1 MSQLKRRPLA
11 FSTRKLSLL
20 SAAAGV
26 TLLATGTSLHAASG
40 NWSATAATND
50 WGTSTNWNSSTIA
63 GTTTMLATVTD
74 TATFSASTQLTVLPD
89 LNRTIGTF
97 TFSGTAGNYTIGVS
111 NGNTLYLAGNGSGG
125 ATANSSGT
133 NNTITFAGPLSLLT
147 TYQFLSSSANT
158 SNTMLLSSNISSAAT
173 SGTTDLQLK
182 GTNTGAN
189 TASGVISNG
198 SSGAIVS
205 LTKLNA
211 GSWIVSGQNTFTSKT
226 TIGQGNLSVSSLNYI
241 TTGTWSTHT
250 ASNLGAPTTVAN
262 GTIALGGT
270 TNTAQLT
277 YTGSGETTD
286 RVLNL
291 AGTTGSGI
299 LDQSGSGLLKFT
311 ANMTATG
318 AGAKTFTLQGSTAGT
333 GEMAGFIRDNSA
345 TNKTSLVKAGSGKWT
360 LSAANIYTGTTNITG
375 GTLALATS
383 NTLQSATGD
392 LSVSGGL
399 LTSTL
404 SSTTLGGNM
413 SIGSG
418 EISANGSSIGDFT
431 LASGKN
437 FSMSGGTLTESIA
450 SSSSFDKINASGSAT
465 FAITGGTLDL
475 TGSTL
480 DYSQTY
486 GILSGFS
493 SGSVSNLSIIG
504 YDTATYTAALSNT
517 GNLSFAVIPEPATLS
532 LLLGVTSLG
541 LLSRRRRVTA

>member
-360 LSAANIYTGTTNITG
+360 LSAANIYTVTTNITG